1 MYVIDASVHVAD
13 ARPGEPY
20 HLEARALMERIASQ
34 SQAVQLPTIVL
45 AEVAAAISRGTGRPD
60 LARRMTAALRRVPQF
75 QFAPV
80 DDALG
85 DLAAEL
91 SARYQI
97 RGCDAVYVALA
108 QQHAATLITL
118 DDQQRRRVPH
128 GVIARTPAE
137 ELAALGWERGLA
149 DSLPPN

>member
-1 MYVIDASVHVAD
+1 
-13 ARPGEPY
+13 
-20 HLEARALMERIASQ
+20 MERIASQ
-34 SQAVQLPTIVL
+34 GQPVELPTIVL

-60 LARRMTAALRRVPQF
+60 LARRLTTALRQVPHF

-80 DDALG
+80 GDSLG

-91 SARYQI
+91 SARHQI

-108 QQHAATLITL
+108 QQRAATLITL
-118 DDQQRRRVPH
+118 DHQQRRRVPP

-137 ELAALGWERGLA
+137 ELAACGWEGTLA
-149 DSLPPN
+149 DKHPSP